1 MTRAAVFLIDGY
13 ADWELG
19 FLLPGIN
26 DSPEGS
32 IVSFSLDGRPVV
44 SMGGLHVTPDA
55 SIDKI
60 RPEDFS
66 ILILPGA
73 KIWAEGEIKPITKL
87 GKAFLSADKSVAA
100 ICGATLAV
108 GWMGVFEKYA
118 HTSNSVEF
126 LEKHLP
132 RYNGQAAY
140 RDEPA
145 VTGGKLITAS
155 GLGAIEFTR
164 EVVKML
170 KLLSDEQVEGWYR
183 ALKNAR
189 LG

>member
-1 MTRAAVFLIDGY
+1 MIKAAVFLLEGY

-19 FLLPGIN
+19 FVLPGIT
-26 DSPEGS
+26 DSKEGK
-32 IVSFSLDGRPVV
+32 VVTFTLDGRSVV
-44 SMGGLHVTPDA
+44 SMGSLKVTPDT

-73 KIWAEGEIKPITKL
+73 EVWMEGEIKPITTL
-87 GKAFLSADKSVAA
+87 GKAFLAADKPVAG

-108 GWMGVFEKYA
+108 GRLGKFDVYA

-132 RYNGQAAY
+132 GYNGHANY
-140 RDEPA
+140 RDVAA

-155 GLGAIEFTR
+155 GEGTIEFMR
-164 EVVKML
+164 EVLRML
-170 KLLSDEQVEGWYR
+170 KTHSDDYIEGWYR
-183 ALKNAR
+183 MLKSAKM
-189 LG
+189 G